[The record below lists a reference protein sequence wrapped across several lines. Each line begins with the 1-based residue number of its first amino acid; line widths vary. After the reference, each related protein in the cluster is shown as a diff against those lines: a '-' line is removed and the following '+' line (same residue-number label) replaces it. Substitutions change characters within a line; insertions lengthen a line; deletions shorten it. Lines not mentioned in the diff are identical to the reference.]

1 VPGYLV
7 LQQRESPGTFLCSTP
22 LSQSYAMEGYFGFM
36 RSVTVVSVLHHYT
49 HYTHYTY
56 YSCVTL
62 KGSMFSFSCTF
73 EPIVI
78 FITSTRLNHTTAQT
92 GGPGR
97 LLPAT

>member
-1 VPGYLV
+1 
-7 LQQRESPGTFLCSTP
+7 
-22 LSQSYAMEGYFGFM
+22 MEGYFSFM

-49 HYTHYTY
+49 RYTHYTY
-56 YSCVTL
+56 YSAPLLMNSRV
-62 KGSMFSFSCTF
+62 GMFSFSRTF

-78 FITSTRLNHTTAQT
+78 CIVAKLLDHTTAQT

>member
-22 LSQSYAMEGYFGFM
+22 LSQSYAMEEYFSFV

-49 HYTHYTY
+49 HYTYYTY

-62 KGSMFSFSCTF
+62 KGSMFSFSRSF
-73 EPIVI
+73 ESIVI
-78 FITSTRLNHTTAQT
+78 CTAAKLLNHTTAQT
-92 GGPGR
+92 GDPDR
-97 LLPAT
+97 LSLAT